1 MKENTPQL
9 GLNLK
14 TSNNYDFWHINNNPL
29 DSIEKPLVLK
39 NISKFSMERVD
50 ENIFKENQEYIRLV
64 EFQYSGDIKF
74 GEEYL
79 NKVIEEFKQKLPL
92 GYKMERNYNRLNFSN
107 DENNNY
113 FYLILFILGVIYLI
127 CSILFESLKQ
137 PFIILSI
144 IPISFIG
151 VFLTFYI
158 FDFNFDQG
166 GLASFI
172 LLSGITVNSSIFIIN
187 SFNFL
192 RREYP
197 NKNTLDL
204 YIEAFKKNIFPIIL
218 TIFSTILGF
227 IPFVIDGQNEVFW
240 FALGV
245 GTIGGLLFSLIGILI
260 YLPIFT
266 LKKGSQHTSSLY

>member
-1 MKENTPQL
+1 
-9 GLNLK
+9 
-14 TSNNYDFWHINNNPL
+14 
-29 DSIEKPLVLK
+29 
-39 NISKFSMERVD
+39 MERVD